1 MTTTADMEKSS
12 VLETTEPKEEELE
25 HQKQQDRL
33 NALLKEHECTWDGP
47 CDPQDPYNWSS
58 TWKITVAIIVSLGQ
72 LVAIMTTSI
81 VAPSLSTIAED
92 LHMKSSE
99 MQVTFS
105 IFVLGLA
112 FAPFLIAAL
121 SEMYG
126 RKSIWVTCNLW
137 YILWNS
143 LCPVGHSSVMM
154 IVGRF
159 MAGSGASVGT
169 TLTSSVLTDMYR
181 AEHRGKSLAIATFIP
196 YLGPAIGPILGGVIS
211 QNLRW
216 EWSFWILSLFE
227 AVITLLG
234 LIFFTETYTPTLLR
248 RKAAAQRNDASS
260 SPSPSRTV
268 QAQEFYHDLT
278 RRLKPSILR
287 PMLMLTQRPVVQVV
301 SFINALAFGIYCLML
316 STYASLWTERY
327 NENETISS
335 LNYIAIAIGTTI
347 ATQIGGHTMDWIYRN
362 LKKRNKGQARPE
374 YRAPFLVPG
383 VVLVPIGL
391 FWYGWSADQAIS
403 WVMVDAGAA
412 IFTCG
417 SFIVTQGMLAY
428 LLDEMEYAASANA
441 ASRMLS
447 NICGFAFPIFA
458 PQLYSRLHYGWGN
471 SVLAFVFIAL
481 GVPTPLL
488 LWLWGFELR
497 ALGKKL

>member
-1 MTTTADMEKSS
+1 MAATLDVEKAP
-12 VLETTEPKEEELE
+12 VLGITTEPTEEEIEQL
-25 HQKQQDRL
+25 KQQDRL
-33 NALLKEHECTWDGP
+33 NALMKEHGSTWDGP
-47 CDPQDPYNWSS
+47 SDPQDPYNWSS
-58 TWKITVAIIVSLGQ
+58 TRKITVAIIVSMGQ
-72 LVAIMTTSI
+72 LVTIMTTSI
-81 VAPSLSTIAED
+81 VAPSLSTIAQD
-92 LHMKSSE
+92 LQMGSSE
-99 MQVTFS
+99 MQVRFS
-105 IFVLGLA
+105 IFILGLA

-126 RKSIWVTCNLW
+126 RKSIWIICNSW

-143 LCPVGHSSVMM
+143 LCPVGHSSGMM

-227 AVITLLG
+227 AAITLVG
-234 LIFFTETYTPTLLR
+234 LLLFVETYTPTLLR
-248 RKAAAQRNDASS
+248 RKAAAQQHDASLPS
-260 SPSPSRTV
+260 SKV
-268 QAQEFYHDLT
+268 VKVKVFYRDLSK
-278 RRLKPSILR
+278 RLKPSILR
-287 PMLMLTQRPVVQVV
+287 PILLLVKRPVIQVV
-301 SFINALAFGIYCLML
+301 SLIVSLNFGVYCLML
-316 STYASLWTERY
+316 STYASLWTDKY
-327 NENETISS
+327 NESETISS

-347 ATQIGGHTMDWIYRN
+347 ATQAGGYAMDRIYRK
-362 LKKRNKGQARPE
+362 LRKRNKGQASPE

-383 VVLVPIGL
+383 VMLVPIGL
-391 FWYGWSADQAIS
+391 FWYGWSANTTMS

-412 IFTCG
+412 IYTCG

-428 LLDEMEYAASANA
+428 LLDEIEHAASANA

-458 PQLYSRLHYGWGN
+458 PQMYDRLGYGWGN
-471 SVLAFVFIAL
+471 SLLGFVFIAL

-488 LWLWGFELR
+488 LWIWGPKLR
-497 ALGKKL
+497 ALGKKR